1 MDYTMNPIRLCI
13 VGATGR
19 FGSTIIK
26 EIDRDFELVGAVAS
40 LNNKDA
46 GKSLRSIGLRDSDTI
61 LHPSS
66 SIKEAVEGAD
76 IVISVTN
83 PVAELENVS
92 MIAKAGKKLV
102 IGTTGFTPEQ
112 SSKLRNC
119 LEKIPALIASNFSI
133 GMNFIFNIASM
144 TSSLPPEYDASI
156 VETHH
161 TGKLD
166 SPSGT
171 ALTLGNIM
179 SKARGYS
186 KTVFDR
192 RAAGKRSRGEL
203 EILAQRLG
211 GVPGIHEI
219 NIAGPYEMIRIEH
232 IAFSRSVFA
241 QGALLAAKW
250 LHNIQNPGIYNMQD
264 VLRPK

>member
-1 MDYTMNPIRLCI
+1 MNPIKLCI

-19 FGSTIIK
+19 FGSTIVK
-26 EIDRDFELVGAVAS
+26 EISNDFELVGAVAS
-40 LNNKDA
+40 LNNRNV
-46 GKSLRSIGLRDSDTI
+46 GKSLRNIGLRDSDTI
-61 LHPSS
+61 LHDSS
-66 SIKEAVEGAD
+66 SMAEAVKDAD

-83 PVAELENVS
+83 PAAELENAPK
-92 MIAKAGKKLV
+92 IAKAGKKLV

-112 SSKLRNC
+112 SSKLRASV
-119 LEKIPALIASNFSI
+119 EKVPALIASNFSI
-133 GMNFIFNIASM
+133 GMNLVFSIAAL
-144 TSSLPPEYDASI
+144 TSRLPPEYDTSI
-156 VETHH
+156 VESHH
-161 TGKLD
+161 TGKAD

-171 ALTLGNIM
+171 ALTLGNII
-179 SKARGYS
+179 SEARGYS

-192 RAAGKRSRGEL
+192 RAAGKRGKGEL

-250 LHNIQNPGIYNMQD
+250 LHDVKKSGIYSMQD
-264 VLRPK
+264 VLKPK

>member
-1 MDYTMNPIRLCI
+1 MNPIRLCI

-19 FGSTIIK
+19 FGSTIVK
-26 EIDRDFELVGAVAS
+26 ELDNDFELVGAVAS
-40 LNNKDA
+40 PNNKSI
-46 GKSLRSIGLRDSDTI
+46 GKSLREIGLKDSDTI
-61 LHPSS
+61 LQSS
-66 SIKEAVEGAD
+66 SSLAEAIRNAEV
-76 IVISVTN
+76 IISVTN
-83 PVAELENVS
+83 PAAEVENGPK
-92 MIAKAGKKLV
+92 IAQSRKKLI

-112 SSKLRNC
+112 SNALKSSISN
-119 LEKIPALIASNFSI
+119 IPTLIASNFSI
-133 GMNFIFNIASM
+133 GMNFIFNMASA
-144 TSSLPPEYDASI
+144 TSALPPEYDTSI

-161 TGKLD
+161 TGKAD

-171 ALTLGNIM
+171 AITLGEII
-179 SKARGYS
+179 SRARGYS

-192 RAAGKRSRGEL
+192 RATGKRGKGEL

-219 NIAGPYEMIRIEH
+219 NIAGPYEMIKIEH

-250 LHNIQNPGIYNMQD
+250 LSSVQKPGIYSMQD
-264 VLRPK
+264 VLKPK

>member
-1 MDYTMNPIRLCI
+1 MNPIRLCV

-19 FGSTIIK
+19 FGSTIVK
-26 EIDRDFELVGAVAS
+26 EISNDFELVGAVAS
-40 LNNKDA
+40 SSNRNV
-46 GKSLRSIGLRDSDTI
+46 GRSLRSIGLKDSDVM
-61 LHPSS
+61 LSS
-66 SIKEAVEGAD
+66 SPAIVDAIKEADV
-76 IVISVTN
+76 VISVTN
-83 PVAELENVS
+83 PAAESENVPK
-92 MIAKAGKKLV
+92 IAKAGRKIV

-112 SSKLRNC
+112 SSKLRASIANV
-119 LEKIPALIASNFSI
+119 PALIASNFSI

-156 VETHH
+156 IEAHH
-161 TGKLD
+161 TGKAD

-171 ALTLGNIM
+171 ALTLGDIV

-192 RAAGKRSRGEL
+192 RAAGKRGKGEL

-219 NIAGPYEMIRIEH
+219 NIAGPYEMIKIEH

-250 LHNIQNPGIYNMQD
+250 LSSIEKPGIYSMQD
-264 VLRPK
+264 VLKP

>member
-1 MDYTMNPIRLCI
+1 MNPIRLCI

-19 FGSTIIK
+19 FGSTIVK
-26 EIDRDFELVGAVAS
+26 EISNDFELVGAVAS
-40 LNNKDA
+40 VNNRNV
-46 GKSLRSIGLRDSDTI
+46 GRSLHSIGLDSDVT
-61 LHPSS
+61 LHSSS
-66 SIKEAVEGAD
+66 SIADAVKDAD
-76 IVISVTN
+76 VVISVTN
-83 PVAELENVS
+83 PAAETENTPK
-92 MIAKAGKKLV
+92 IAKAGKKIV

-112 SSKLRNC
+112 SSKLRASIANV
-119 LEKIPALIASNFSI
+119 PALIASNFSI

-156 VETHH
+156 VEAHH
-161 TGKLD
+161 TGKAD

-171 ALTLGNIM
+171 AMTLGEII
-179 SKARGYS
+179 SRARGYS

-192 RAAGKRSRGEL
+192 RAAGKRGRGEL

-219 NIAGPYEMIRIEH
+219 NIAGQYEMIKIEH

-250 LHNIQNPGIYNMQD
+250 LSSVQKPGIYSMQD
-264 VLRPK
+264 VLKPK

>member
-1 MDYTMNPIRLCI
+1 MNPIRLCI

-26 EIDRDFELVGAVAS
+26 EINNNFELVGAVAS
-40 LNNKDA
+40 PNNKNA

-61 LHPSS
+61 LHASS
-66 SIKEAVEGAD
+66 SIAEAIRDAEV
-76 IVISVTN
+76 VISVTD
-83 PVAELENVS
+83 PAAELENAPK
-92 MIAKAGKKLV
+92 IAKAGKKLV
-102 IGTTGFTPEQ
+102 IGTTGFTSEQ
-112 SSKLRNC
+112 SSRLRASI
-119 LEKIPALIASNFSI
+119 EEAPVLIASNFSI
-133 GMNFIFNIASM
+133 GMNFVFNIASM

-156 VETHH
+156 VEAHH
-161 TGKLD
+161 AGKAD

-171 ALTLGNIM
+171 ALTLGSII

-192 RAAGKRSRGEL
+192 RAAGRRGKGEL

-219 NIAGPYEMIRIEH
+219 NIAGPSEMIRIEH
-232 IAFSRSVFA
+232 IAFSRSAFV

-250 LHNIQNPGIYNMQD
+250 LHGVKKPGIYSMQD
-264 VLRPK
+264 VLKPK